1 MASFQSWWSLQLVN
15 YLRFGVIVGSLSEIL
30 DGLSKL
36 KGLNL
41 GALDS
46 LLKKKHENYWPQ
58 TKIKKEESRSNI
70 WFKIAIYYTSNIV
83 KEMKNNMTKK
93 FSARNLT
100 IDSDTSK
107 IVKSDF

>member
-46 LLKKKHENYWPQ
+46 LLKKKHENY
-58 TKIKKEESRSNI
+58 
-70 WFKIAIYYTSNIV
+70 
-83 KEMKNNMTKK
+83 
-93 FSARNLT
+93 
-100 IDSDTSK
+100 
-107 IVKSDF
+107 

>member
-58 TKIKKEESRSNI
+58 TKIKKKKYQMTWNANWTWLANVASASAADWADWAAWVI
-70 WFKIAIYYTSNIV
+70 F
-83 KEMKNNMTKK
+83 EMPKNTK
-93 FSARNLT
+93 FSYSQAY
-100 IDSDTSK
+100 
-107 IVKSDF
+107 